1 MMWYTLTD
9 GYWMKLSEV
18 TFGISL
24 LSPDQKLRSKE
35 AENRDLLRRTLYLL
49 DMLLTL
55 QLI

>member
-1 MMWYTLTD
+1 
-9 GYWMKLSEV
+9 MKLSEV